1 MNSPPKI
8 TRAFKNIEAAKKRFG
23 KGSGPQRILVL
34 NNQGLPIMQMSSID
48 DFAFIIDDEE
58 CAEVVELA
66 RTVYN
71 SIQSYRGIEPYRIAF
86 FFNDEVITVE
96 RTGPFIILVNWQEEV
111 FRRRYNSETYIERL
125 ESTLFEELS

>member
-8 TRAFKNIEAAKKRFG
+8 MRAFKNIETAKKRFR

>member
-1 MNSPPKI
+1 MNSPPKN
-8 TRAFKNIEAAKKRFG
+8 TRAFKNIEAARKRFR
-23 KGSGPQRILVL
+23 KSNGPQRILVL
-34 NNQGLPIMQMSSID
+34 NQQGLPIMQMSSID

-58 CAEVVELA
+58 CAEVVDLA